1 MPDALLPVYA
11 TRPCLIT
18 DQRKPACA
26 GFIARKVLSIDWPR
40 WGQPV
45 PPTNSQTWLLEACKA
60 EVAWAH
66 ADYCRITGTSG
77 LSHDSRYDGVHPS
90 EQWRLPVEQLA
101 ARVLNAW
108 GHVHVEIG
116 RIRDALTGLRR
127 ARDAAANAEQ
137 SDAYRESWAQGA
149 AFIAADLRALLAYR
163 RRAWPVFVQ
172 AAREYRA
179 ARAAID
185 MAAISEA
192 A

>member
-1 MPDALLPVYA
+1 MPDTLAFLA
-11 TRPCLIT
+11 TR
-18 DQRKPACA
+18 RPACA
-26 GFIARKVLSIDWPR
+26 GYLARKVLSIDWVKF
-40 WGQPV
+40 GQPV
-45 PPTNSQTWLLEACKA
+45 PPTHSQAWLLEACRA
-60 EVAWAH
+60 ELDWAR
-66 ADYCRITGTSG
+66 ADWRRMTGADET
-77 LSHDSRYDGVHPS
+77 LRHDAAYDGAHPS
-90 EQWRLPVEQLA
+90 EAKRLPVEVAA

-116 RIRDALTGLRR
+116 RIRDALAGLRR
-127 ARDAAANAEQ
+127 ARKAAADAEQ